1 MPRNTLSEILK
12 RNLVPK
18 ILVRSRRNHAAD
30 CGLRRGA
37 STLLLVG
44 ILAMCTGCVR
54 IDKEKQRELDS
65 ILGMR
70 NTARE
75 IEEFKKKSYCQ
86 QIDLYLYAMKQMPP
100 ISLAMYLEANG
111 DSVLPTLLN
120 RLSTEPDE
128 INQQNLIS
136 ALEQMS
142 VELTSLKQNR
152 EVVELVRRRIEEMK
166 NPTNRERAERSL
178 RIILEKEQK

>member
-1 MPRNTLSEILK
+1 
-12 RNLVPK
+12 
-18 ILVRSRRNHAAD
+18 
-30 CGLRRGA
+30 
-37 STLLLVG
+37 
-44 ILAMCTGCVR
+44 
-54 IDKEKQRELDS
+54 
-65 ILGMR
+65 MR

-100 ISLAMYLEANG
+100 ISLARYLAANG
-111 DSVLPTLLN
+111 ESVLPTLLN

-128 INQQNLIS
+128 LNQQSLIR

-166 NPTNRERAERSL
+166 NQSNRERAERSL